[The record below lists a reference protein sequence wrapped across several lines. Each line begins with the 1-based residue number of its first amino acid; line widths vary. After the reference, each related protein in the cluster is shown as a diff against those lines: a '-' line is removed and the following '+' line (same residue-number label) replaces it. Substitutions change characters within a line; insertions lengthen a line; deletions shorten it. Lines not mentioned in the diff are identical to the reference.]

1 MKSEEC
7 ERKKYFDIGFIDPV
21 RINAVLL
28 NKYPDRVETNLLKFL
43 RLQHYK
49 KKILFPYNY
58 G

>member
-7 ERKKYFDIGFIDPV
+7 ERKKYFDIGFINPV
-21 RINAVLL
+21 RINAVVLE
-28 NKYPDRVETNLLKFL
+28 KYPKEVETNLLRFL
-43 RLQHYK
+43 RLQHY

>member
-7 ERKKYFDIGFIDPV
+7 ERKKYFNIGFIDPV
-21 RINAVLL
+21 RINAVVLE
-28 NKYPDRVETNLLKFL
+28 KYPTEVETNLLRFL